1 MTNSNE
7 TKTIAMG
14 LVGAAI
20 GGALGWFAFAWLY
33 SQGFY
38 ALIAPPALLG
48 LGAGVLAQGRS
59 QTLGVICGFAGG
71 LLALATEWYFCPFKA
86 DSSLP
91 YFIMHIHK
99 LQALTWILVVLGV
112 FFSYRFA
119 LGRDSLAS
127 TRPSS

>member
-14 LVGAAI
+14 LLGAAI
-20 GGALGWFAFAWLY
+20 GGTLGWFAFAWLY

-48 LGAGVLAQGRS
+48 LGAGVFARRRS
-59 QTLGVICGFAGG
+59 QKLGVICGLAGG
-71 LLALATEWYFCPFKA
+71 LLALITEWYFRPFRA

-91 YFIMHIHK
+91 YFVTHLHEKSTLM
-99 LQALTWILVVLGV
+99 WVLVLLGV

-119 LGRDSLAS
+119 LGRDSVAR
-127 TRPSS
+127 TTPSS